1 MGESELLTTVRA
13 ATGACGVSQKA
24 VRRWLADGR
33 LGGPP
38 WTVEQLVSVRD
49 APGSRARGAKAAHG
63 TLSRYAEGCSCDLC
77 RTALNDWTR
86 ERERAKA
93 DTRFPESTR
102 RQLLGELLGGRPF
115 KAVLQDLGITAN
127 QVLGRARRDPEWA
140 AVLGKVLLATR
151 QEHLEHGTNAAYV
164 HGCVCPDCRAYQA
177 RRMAKARPATLA
189 R

>member
-13 ATGACGVSQKA
+13 ATRACGVSQKA

-77 RTALNDWTR
+77 RRALNDWTR

-102 RQLLGELLGGRPF
+102 RQLLDELLGGQPF

-127 QVLGRARRDPEWA
+127 QVWGRTRRDPEWA
-140 AVLGKVLLATR
+140 AALDAVLMVTR
-151 QEHLEHGTNAAYV
+151 RTDLDHGSNAAYV
-164 HGCVCPDCRAYQA
+164 KGCVCPECRAHQIH
-177 RRMAKARPATLA
+177 RMRH
-189 R
+189 